1 MIALS
6 LANSLLA
13 ISLAGCLEETY
24 RFPGCS
30 PEGEHWRLLLQGSG
44 NSCFSFSFCRVSA
57 RMAAHFRQAEMEL
70 TMTNYKHLSLVDRAA
85 VESSLDQGRSLTA
98 IAHTLSRAT
107 ATISREVNRHAVS
120 SNKVAFGR
128 VPNRC
133 VHRLTCKTEFLCE
146 DKPNCR
152 KTKCSLC
159 RQCNDVC
166 DRFLEEACTRLSAP
180 P

>member
-1 MIALS
+1 
-6 LANSLLA
+6 
-13 ISLAGCLEETY
+13 
-24 RFPGCS
+24 
-30 PEGEHWRLLLQGSG
+30 
-44 NSCFSFSFCRVSA
+44 
-57 RMAAHFRQAEMEL
+57 MEL

-133 VHRLTCKTEFLCE
+133 AHRLTCNTELLCD
-146 DKPNCR
+146 DKSYCR
-152 KTKCSLC
+152 
-159 RQCNDVC
+159 
-166 DRFLEEACTRLSAP
+166 
-180 P
+180 